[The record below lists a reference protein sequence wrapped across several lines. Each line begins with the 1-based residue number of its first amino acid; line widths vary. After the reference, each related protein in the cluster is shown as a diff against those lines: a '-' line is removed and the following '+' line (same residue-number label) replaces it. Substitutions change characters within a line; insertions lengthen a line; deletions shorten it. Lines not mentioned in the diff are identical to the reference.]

1 MNDKVTPAPIKILST
16 NENSDVTC
24 WDMEDAKEYVKV
36 YMTYEMQIKDLQE
49 SRREWSKDFIDEKGL
64 PKKELAS
71 ALSAA
76 KKELDMDI
84 VSEIFDNITEM
95 V

>member
-1 MNDKVTPAPIKILST
+1 MNVRVTPAPIKIMST
-16 NENSDVTC
+16 NENSDLTC

-49 SRREWSKDFIDEKGL
+49 SRREWSKDFLDEKGL
-64 PKKELAS
+64 PKKELS
-71 ALSAA
+71 TALSAA
-76 KKELDMDI
+76 KKELDMDV
-84 VSEIFDNITEM
+84 VSEIFNNITEM

>member
-1 MNDKVTPAPIKILST
+1 MNERVTPAPIKIMST
-16 NENSDVTC
+16 NENSDLTC

-49 SRREWSKDFIDEKGL
+49 SRREWSKDFLDEKGL
-64 PKKELAS
+64 PKKELS
-71 ALSAA
+71 TALSAA
-76 KKELDMDI
+76 KKELDMDV
-84 VSEIFDNITEM
+84 VSEIFNNITEM

>member
-1 MNDKVTPAPIKILST
+1 MTERATPAPIKILST

-36 YMTYEMQIKDLQE
+36 YMTYELQIKDLQE
-49 SRREWSKDFIDEKGL
+49 SRREWSKDFLDEKGL
-64 PKKELAS
+64 PKKELS
-71 ALSAA
+71 TALSAA
-76 KKELDMDI
+76 KKELDI
-84 VSEIFDNITEM
+84 EVVSEIFNNIAEM